1 MTKKEDGGYCI
12 IHVQKMDGNIYKKG
26 PKRDDIDTTQ

>member
-12 IHVQKMDGNIYKKG
+12 IHVQKMDGNTYKRGQKG
-26 PKRDDIDTTQ
+26 MT